1 MPNLEQVKSAIA
13 VFLGAAVPIITF
25 LVGYGVPQNVAAIVT
40 VVLGVAAVI
49 GYVIYD
55 NTHKAQIAKAAAV
68 PGVSEIVVKS
78 DAKDGAAQAAADPNL
93 TNVNKAG

>member
-1 MPNLEQVKSAIA
+1 MPNLEQIKSAIA

-25 LVGYGVPQNVAAIVT
+25 LVSYGVPQNVAAIVT

-78 DAKDGAAQAAADPNL
+78 DAKDGAAQAAADPTL
-93 TNVNKAG
+93 TNVNKIG